1 MFQTYDDEPEG
12 RATAER
18 VKLVRGHFKRLR
30 IAALLVPRADE
41 YLGEYVPP
49 SGARLKWATGF
60 SGSAGLAVIL
70 PGVACLFVDGR
81 YTSQARQEVDGGVY
95 EVRQVP
101 EAKLSDYLVEKLKKR
116 ARVGYDPRLHTIG
129 EIERLQESLKPKGI
143 ELVPLAENPIDIA
156 WTDRPEPPLA
166 PIHPHELEHAGV
178 DSAAKIA
185 GIRAELA
192 KSGDAAVVLTQ
203 GDAIAWT
210 FNIRGGDVKHTPFA
224 LAYAI
229 VPAKGKPSLFID
241 RCKVSANVRGHIA
254 AVARLEAPERL
265 SAALEAL
272 GKRKASVRLDPA
284 GTSAWFFATLQ
295 EAGAK
300 IHRAPDPTL
309 LPKAKKNAA
318 ELSGA
323 RAAHIRD
330 AIAVTKFLAWLD
342 HEAAKGGLDE
352 VTLAKRLEDFRRAT
366 GALKEISFDTI
377 AGAGPNG
384 ALAHYR
390 PTVASSRPL
399 QRGEIVVIDSGGQY
413 LDGTTDITRTVAIG
427 EPPREA
433 AERATLVLKG
443 HIAIATARFP
453 KGTRGQDLDPFA
465 RRALWL
471 AGLDFDHGTGHGV
484 GSYLSVHEG
493 PQRISRLGS
502 EPLEPGM
509 IISNEPGYYKAGH
522 YGIRLE
528 NLLVVTPPE
537 RVPGGDREMM
547 AFETISFAPFDR
559 RLIVPEMLDEAERK
573 WLDDYHARVRKVVA
587 KGLEPREKAWLEEAT
602 RPLGTGIAKR

>member
-1 MFQTYDDEPEG
+1 MFQTFDDRPEG
-12 RATAER
+12 HATPER
-18 VKLVRGHFKRLR
+18 VKLVRGYFKRLK

-60 SGSAGLAVIL
+60 SGSAGLAAIL
-70 PGVACLFVDGR
+70 PAEACLFVDGR
-81 YTSQARQEVDGGVY
+81 YTTQARQEVDASVY
-95 EVRQVP
+95 EVRQIP
-101 EAKLSDYLVEKLKKR
+101 EAKLSDYLAEKLKKG

-129 EIERLQESLKPKGI
+129 EVERLEESLKPKGI
-143 ELVPLAENPIDIA
+143 ELAALAENPVDLA
-156 WTDRPEPPLA
+156 WSDRPEPPLA
-166 PIHPHELEHAGV
+166 PVHPHDIEHAGV
-178 DSAAKIA
+178 AAADKIA
-185 GIRAELA
+185 GIQAELV

-210 FNIRGGDVKHTPFA
+210 FNIRGGDLKHTPFT

-241 RCKVSANVRGHIA
+241 RRKVSANVRGHIE
-254 AVARLEAPERL
+254 AVARLESPEKL
-265 SAALEAL
+265 PASLEAL
-272 GKRKASVRLDPA
+272 GKRKAKVRLDPA
-284 GTSAWFFATLQ
+284 GTSAWFFTKLA

-300 IHRAPDPTL
+300 VRRASDPTL
-309 LPKAKKNAA
+309 LPKARKNAA

-323 RAAHIRD
+323 RSAHVRD
-330 AIAVTKFLAWLD
+330 AVAMTKFLAWLD
-342 HEAAKGGLDE
+342 QEAPKGGLDE
-352 VTLAKRLEDFRRAT
+352 VAVAKRLEDFRRAT
-366 GALKEISFDTI
+366 GMLKEISFDTI

-390 PTVASSRPL
+390 PTLASNRAL
-399 QRGEIVVIDSGGQY
+399 KRGDVVVIDSGGQY
-413 LDGTTDITRTVAIG
+413 LDGTTDITRTISVG

-493 PQRISRLGS
+493 PQRISRLGA

-528 NLLVVTPPE
+528 NLVVVTPPE
-537 RVPGGDREMM
+537 RIAGGDREMM
-547 AFETISFAPFDR
+547 GFETISFAPFDR
-559 RLIVPEMLDEAERK
+559 RLIAADLLDEGERK
-573 WLDDYHARVRKVVA
+573 WLDDYHARVRKVVM
-587 KGLEPREKAWLEEAT
+587 KGLDPRERVWLEEAT
-602 RPLGTGIAKR
+602 KPIGARER

>member
-1 MFQTYDDEPEG
+1 MFQSYDEQPDG
-12 RATAER
+12 HATAER
-18 VKLVRGHFKRLR
+18 VKRVRGHFRRLK
-30 IAALLVPRADE
+30 IAGLLVPRADE
-41 YLGEYVPP
+41 YLGEYVPA

-60 SGSAGLAVIL
+60 SGSAGLAAIL
-70 PGVACLFVDGR
+70 HAEACLFVDGR
-81 YTSQARQEVDGGVY
+81 YTTQARQEVDGAVF
-95 EVRQVP
+95 EVRQIP
-101 EAKLSDYLVEKLKKR
+101 EAKLSDFLVEKLKR
-116 ARVGYDPRLHTIG
+116 GARIGYDPRLHTIG
-129 EIERLQESLKPKGI
+129 EIERLQETLKPKGI
-143 ELVPLAENPIDIA
+143 ALVALADNPVDLA
-156 WTDRPEPPLA
+156 WTDRPAPPLA
-166 PIHPHELEHAGV
+166 PIYPHVIEHAGIS
-178 DSAAKIA
+178 SADKIA

-192 KSGDAAVVLTQ
+192 RSGDAAVVLTQ

-210 FNIRGGDVKHTPFA
+210 FNIRGGDVKHTPFT

-241 RCKVSANVRGHIA
+241 RRKVSANVRGHIA
-254 AVARLEAPERL
+254 AVAKIEAPESL
-265 SAALEAL
+265 ASALAAL
-272 GKRKASVRLDPA
+272 GKRKAKVRLDPA
-284 GTSAWFFATLQ
+284 GTSAWFFATLAQ
-295 EAGAK
+295 AGAE
-300 IHRAPDPTL
+300 IRRAPDPTL
-309 LPKAKKNAA
+309 LPKARKNAA

-323 RAAHIRD
+323 RAAHVRD
-330 AIAVTKFLAWLD
+330 AVAVTRFLSWLD
-342 HEAAKGGLDE
+342 HEAPKGGLDE
-352 VTLAKRLEDFRRAT
+352 VSVAKRLEDFRRST

-390 PTVASSRPL
+390 PTLGSNRAL
-399 QRGEIVVIDSGGQY
+399 QRGDVVVVDSGGQY
-413 LDGTTDITRTVAIG
+413 LDGTTDITRTIAIG

-509 IISNEPGYYKAGH
+509 IISNEPGYYKPGH

-537 RVPGGDREMM
+537 PITGGDREMM
-547 AFETISFAPFDR
+547 GFETISFAPFDR
-559 RLIVPEMLDEAERK
+559 RLILPELLDEAERR
-573 WLDDYHARVRKVVA
+573 WLDDYHARVRKVVL
-587 KGLEPREKAWLEEAT
+587 KELDQREKAWLEEAT
-602 RPLGTGIAKR
+602 RPLGGGKR